1 VSGTVEKGKGNVQV
15 IPPGDGCRCD
25 LGMSVL
31 PPDEAVHME
40 EQITQILEKHWDQ
53 PR

>member
-1 VSGTVEKGKGNVQV
+1 VPAVSGTVEKAKGNVQV
-15 IPPGDGCRCD
+15 IPPGDRCRCV

-40 EQITQILEKHWDQ
+40 EQIAHILEKH
-53 PR
+53 